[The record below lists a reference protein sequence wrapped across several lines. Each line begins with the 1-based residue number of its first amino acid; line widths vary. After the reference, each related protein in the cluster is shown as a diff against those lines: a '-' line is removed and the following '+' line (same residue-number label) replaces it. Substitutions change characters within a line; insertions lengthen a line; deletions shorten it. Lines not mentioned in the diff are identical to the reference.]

1 MGNAASASDDAARYR
16 GGYPGQVDP
25 PLDRARENLDFY
37 TGALRSRPD
46 GALISEF
53 HAPRSEGGWFG
64 AYDELEARH
73 GYIQW
78 LFPIR
83 EPGMNSEAQPLTTF
97 EAEAIRADP
106 AAVARVRRS
115 LALILDFWGVA
126 LADDDDDDAAAAAPL
141 ARAPHWAAAS
151 AHLDSSFHNYLRI
164 TRVIKSVGELGLERF
179 QEAIVGYFAEE
190 IYEKGALQNCERSLR
205 DYWFPVVR
213 NADARARL
221 SARFAALAP
230 AEDADG
236 ESASGEEDDA
246 SADRSMPPLPPA
258 DLGIGDVA
266 TRGPKRPKPSEL

>member
-1 MGNAASASDDAARYR
+1 M
-16 GGYPGQVDP
+16 Q
-25 PLDRARENLDFY
+25 
-37 TGALRSRPD
+37 RSRPD
-46 GALISEF
+46 GLLVTEF
-53 HAPRSEGGWFG
+53 HKQWSG
-64 AYDELEARH
+64 AYDKLERQH
-73 GYIQW
+73 GFIQW
-78 LFPIR
+78 LFPTA
-83 EPGMNSEAQPLTTF
+83 EASNYNSQAQRLTTH
-97 EAEAIRADP
+97 EAAAIRANP
-106 AAVARVRRS
+106 ACQARVRTS
-115 LALILDFWGVA
+115 LVLILDFWGVE
-126 LADDDDDDAAAAAPL
+126 LRNDDTLVRTSNYAERYNNL
-141 ARAPHWAAAS
+141 RGQNN
-151 AHLDSSFHNYLRI
+151 HNYLRI

-190 IYEKGALQNCERSLR
+190 ICEKGALQNCERSLR

-213 NADARARL
+213 DADARARL